1 MEFLRSFLRRH
12 LAGKPLVASPNVGW
26 FVRLSFTALK
36 EVAPTPLN
44 QTIHYEADKVLAN
57 PGEFLVAECRAVLQI
72 LSPFRPK
79 NVLFHTRFQTLNS
92 IPVFRHGL

>member
-1 MEFLRSFLRRH
+1 MSGCFL
-12 LAGKPLVASPNVGW
+12 
-26 FVRLSFTALK
+26 RLSFTALK

-72 LSPFRPK
+72 LSPFRPN
-79 NVLFHTRFQTLNS
+79 NVIFHTRFQTLKS